1 MNATARKPSMRVQ
14 DMTVG
19 SPLKLILTF
28 AIPIFIGNIFQQI
41 YSIID
46 TMVVGYTL
54 GDAAISAIGASASLY
69 SLLINVAIGMNS
81 GFSIITTQSFGA
93 HDEKRLR
100 HSIAGTVLLNV
111 VITSIVMVL
120 SLTFLRP
127 LMVFMNTPA
136 SIFNDAY
143 RYIFIICAG
152 MFSTVTYNMCAGI
165 LQALG
170 NSRTPLFFLMIS
182 CIINIILDILLVAVF
197 PLGVAGASLATIIAQ
212 TISALLCGAYLLRNY
227 RAILPRR
234 EDFHVT
240 KSVLTALFSSGL
252 AMALMYCVVDLGSVI
267 FQRANNALG
276 ELYITSYTA
285 SRRLIIIASQP
296 GGTIST
302 STATFIGQNWGAG
315 KKQRI
320 QDTIKQIITVEILWG
335 FFICAVIYL
344 IGEFLV
350 KFTTGTSDPVIIQNA
365 VLSLRIH
372 LPFFPALGSLVCL
385 RSGMQAM
392 GYKTAPVISSCMELA
407 MKILSAAFLIPT
419 FGFVGTCVTE
429 PVTWFIMMIYL
440 GISYLSLKKK
450 ILGTGR
456 NSDLA

>member
-450 ILGTGR
+450 ILGTVL
-456 NSDLA
+456 S